1 MLDAHV
7 TDAIMNRLIA
17 TKKKSTT
24 APPAKP
30 VPQLNGANQNGKD
43 NISNNGKKGFAIFSQ
58 KPKNTETVEQ
68 KYNLDKDL
76 VDKLIKAL
84 SDENS
89 QMNKLHFLIRDTT
102 SKLNELT
109 KHTFTS
115 LLPKQM
121 LENVIKMH
129 DKLEI
134 CFSVIRLQSD
144 QWMQNFSST
153 SKDLAGLDKAS
164 KYGGDKR
171 TALEEKIKRVME
183 DVNQRNQR
191 SLFDSKEMQVLQ
203 QKTGQQQQQQ
213 NQAPLH
219 SMPSKNSAAT
229 DNGHHEQGIVD
240 HVTKAADDATKAV
253 GDFFN
258 SIVKPQTTKQGINY
272 STNQAKR
279 RNNRSNTTF
288 LSVPQQPPTDQ
299 PRKKK
304 ARRSRRIRQ
313 DADLDALPPSPPTFC
328 CSKCNKFI
336 DFK

>member
-1 MLDAHV
+1 
-7 TDAIMNRLIA
+7 MNRLIA

-30 VPQLNGANQNGKD
+30 VPQLNGTNKNGKD

-89 QMNKLHFLIRDTT
+89 QMNKLHSSIRDTT

-115 LLPKQM
+115 LLPKQT

-153 SKDLAGLDKAS
+153 SKDLAGLDMAS
-164 KYGGDKR
+164 KRGGDRR
-171 TALEEKIKRVME
+171 TELEEKIKRVME

-191 SLFDSKEMQVLQ
+191 SLFDLFDSKQMQVLQ

-258 SIVKPQTTKQGINY
+258 SMVKPQPTKQGINY
-272 STNQAKR
+272 STNRAKR

-288 LSVPQQPPTDQ
+288 WSAPQQPPTDQ

-304 ARRSRRIRQ
+304 ARRSRRIRR
-313 DADLDALPPSPPTFC
+313 DADFDAFQPSTPTFC